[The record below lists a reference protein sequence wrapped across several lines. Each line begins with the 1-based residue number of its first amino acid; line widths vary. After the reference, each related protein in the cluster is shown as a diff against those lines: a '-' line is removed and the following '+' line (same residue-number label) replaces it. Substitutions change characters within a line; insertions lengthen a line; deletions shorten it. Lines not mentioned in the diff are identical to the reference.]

1 MYKLLLIYYVDNPY
15 THNLY
20 YPSEVFIKVSISRYI
35 WIWLYTTHA
44 QHEIINVFVVSDILI
59 LSQQKMISIY
69 VITVALAVT
78 AVGQSTH
85 QPFNKLSA
93 YFEVIHKTILLNN
106 GTMEFLSF

>member
-1 MYKLLLIYYVDNPY
+1 MKCLLKCLFLDTICL
-15 THNLY
+15 H
-20 YPSEVFIKVSISRYI
+20 
-35 WIWLYTTHA
+35 TTHA

>member
-1 MYKLLLIYYVDNPY
+1 
-15 THNLY
+15 
-20 YPSEVFIKVSISRYI
+20 
-35 WIWLYTTHA
+35 
-44 QHEIINVFVVSDILI
+44 
-59 LSQQKMISIY
+59 MISIY

-106 GTMEFLSF
+106 GIFVILAYYLICGLVFLGI

>member
-1 MYKLLLIYYVDNPY
+1 
-15 THNLY
+15 
-20 YPSEVFIKVSISRYI
+20 
-35 WIWLYTTHA
+35 
-44 QHEIINVFVVSDILI
+44 
-59 LSQQKMISIY
+59 MISIY

-106 GTMEFLSF
+106 GTMEFFVILAYYLICGLVFLGI

>member
-1 MYKLLLIYYVDNPY
+1 
-15 THNLY
+15 
-20 YPSEVFIKVSISRYI
+20 
-35 WIWLYTTHA
+35 
-44 QHEIINVFVVSDILI
+44 
-59 LSQQKMISIY
+59 MISIY